1 MKKPNIFLA
10 ILTGIGFIV
19 LSIKKF
25 GKVEYLYLHHFSND

>member
-19 LSIKKF
+19 LSIICIFICEVFDCLLMK
-25 GKVEYLYLHHFSND
+25 E